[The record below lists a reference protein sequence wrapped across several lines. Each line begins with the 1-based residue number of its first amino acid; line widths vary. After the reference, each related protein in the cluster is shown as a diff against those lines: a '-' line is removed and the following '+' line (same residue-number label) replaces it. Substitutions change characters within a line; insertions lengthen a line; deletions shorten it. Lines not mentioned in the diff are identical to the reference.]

1 VSNLIDMADVPVIDV
16 WGESVRARRVE
27 GERVTLALV
36 ELAPD
41 SIVPGHRHDNEQL
54 GMVITGS
61 LIFTVGDETRELG
74 PGGTWRIPSDT
85 PHQVSVGP
93 AGAVVID
100 VFAPIR
106 DDWDALPSQPPSSPA
121 WPAAD

>member
-1 VSNLIDMADVPVIDV
+1 MSNLVDIGTMPVIDV
-16 WGESVRARRVE
+16 WGESVRARKID

-36 ELAPD
+36 ELAPE
-41 SIVPGHRHDNEQL
+41 SVVPGHRHKNEQV
-54 GMVITGS
+54 GMVITGT
-61 LIFTVGDETRELG
+61 LTFTIGDEVRELG

-100 VFAPIR
+100 IFAPTR
-106 DDWDALPSQPPSSPA
+106 ADWDALPSQPALPPI
-121 WPAAD
+121 WPARD

>member
-1 VSNLIDMADVPVIDV
+1 VSNLIDLANVPVIDV

-27 GERVTLALV
+27 GEWVTLALV

-54 GMVITGS
+54 GMVITGNVT
-61 LIFTVGDETRELG
+61 FTIGDETRELG
-74 PGGTWRIPSDT
+74 PGGTWRIPADT
-85 PHQVSVGP
+85 PHQVSVGA

-100 VFAPIR
+100 IFSPIR
-106 DDWDALPSQPPSSPA
+106 GDWDALPSKPA
-121 WPAAD
+121 SAPIWPAGD